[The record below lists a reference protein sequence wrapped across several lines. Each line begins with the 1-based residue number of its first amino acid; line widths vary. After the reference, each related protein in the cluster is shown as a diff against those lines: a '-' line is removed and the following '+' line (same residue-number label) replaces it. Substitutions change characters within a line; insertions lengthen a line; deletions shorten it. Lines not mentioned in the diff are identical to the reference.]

1 MVKKGRLD
9 AAKTF
14 WDRESKTLGGI
25 DTRIPDFLGEKV
37 GTLLQLAVINGQ
49 AEMTEWLLDNMNAD
63 PTIPVPVVV
72 YRAPQPEDKEILDKR
87 SLTSEDARSQS
98 NRVAYDIA
106 STREVRDVFR
116 KSAGK
121 RPDAW
126 DWLGSGHIPSV
137 LSAEMEANR
146 DSRKKERRKGLKEKI
161 KEREAK
167 ERERVK
173 ESEEEVAEV
182 QPRPAPTPVKAGPQK
197 LGGTSTA
204 GQSLAGLTPEMR
216 ARIERERRARA
227 AEARFKSSG

>member
-87 SLTSEDARSQS
+87 SVFLT
-98 NRVAYDIA
+98 
-106 STREVRDVFR
+106 
-116 KSAGK
+116 
-121 RPDAW
+121 
-126 DWLGSGHIPSV
+126 
-137 LSAEMEANR
+137 
-146 DSRKKERRKGLKEKI
+146 
-161 KEREAK
+161 
-167 ERERVK
+167 
-173 ESEEEVAEV
+173 
-182 QPRPAPTPVKAGPQK
+182 
-197 LGGTSTA
+197 
-204 GQSLAGLTPEMR
+204 
-216 ARIERERRARA
+216 A
-227 AEARFKSSG
+227 AQFM